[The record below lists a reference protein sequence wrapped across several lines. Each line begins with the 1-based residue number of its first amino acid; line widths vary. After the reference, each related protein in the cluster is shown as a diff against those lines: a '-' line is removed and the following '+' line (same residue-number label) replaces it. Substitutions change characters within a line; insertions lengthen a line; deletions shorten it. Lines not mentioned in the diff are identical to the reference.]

1 VEVRKLKELNSP
13 PPQQQQQQQQQQQKF
28 IVDQGLGANKKA
40 YSDTKFIR
48 YVRSGNK
55 CKT

>member
-13 PPQQQQQQQQQQQKF
+13 QQQQQQQQQQKF

>member
-13 PPQQQQQQQQQQQKF
+13 PPPQQQQQQQQKF

>member
-13 PPQQQQQQQQQQQKF
+13 PPQQQQQQKF

>member
-13 PPQQQQQQQQQQQKF
+13 PPPQPQQQQQKF

>member
-13 PPQQQQQQQQQQQKF
+13 PPPPQQQQQQKF